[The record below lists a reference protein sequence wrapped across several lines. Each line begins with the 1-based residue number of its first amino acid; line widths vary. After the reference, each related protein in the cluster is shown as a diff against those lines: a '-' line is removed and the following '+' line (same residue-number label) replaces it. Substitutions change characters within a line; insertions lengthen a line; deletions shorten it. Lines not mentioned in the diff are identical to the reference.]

1 MENSLHYGDRHSY
14 NSCVKNIFH
23 FLKKYLDILY
33 NFIDNTDMYYGGKSG
48 NGVYHTII
56 NQIPP
61 HEVYIEPFL
70 GGGGIMKHKMP
81 AKRNIGVDLD
91 LCVIETWQQHKDIE
105 LHHTDA
111 VSFLKKFTYTGQEFI
126 YADPPYLVE
135 TRSGRYRYPYELT
148 QQDHRRLLFLLKE
161 VPCKVMVSGYWSALY
176 EKELSCFRVVQFR
189 AMTRSGSCKTECLW
203 MNYPAPT
210 RLHDYRYVGSNFRER
225 ELITR
230 KKKRLIERLKR
241 MPKLERQAILA
252 SIHEFDFENC

>member
-1 MENSLHYGDRHSY
+1 VEKSLLYGEKRPY

-23 FLKKYLDILY
+23 FSKKYLDILY

-48 NGVYHTII
+48 YGVYHTII

-70 GGGGIMKHKMP
+70 GGGGIMKHKRR
-81 AKRNIGVDLD
+81 AKRNIGVELD
-91 LCVIETWQQHKDIE
+91 LCVIETWQQHEDIE

-111 VSFLKKFTYTGQEFI
+111 LSFLKEFKFTGEEFI

-135 TRSGRYRYPYELT
+135 TRSGRYRYHYELS
-148 QQDHRRLLFLLKE
+148 QQDHIRLLSLLKE

-176 EKELSCFRVVQFR
+176 EKELSCFRVIQFR

-203 MNYPAPT
+203 MNYPEPT
-210 RLHDYRYVGSNFRER
+210 LLHDYRYVGSNFRER

-230 KKKRLIERLKR
+230 KKKRLIERFKR

-252 SIHEFDFENC
+252 SIHEFDFEKC